1 MDRDGAIRNLIEATR
16 EVFAKMIS
24 IPLDAG
30 PTFEDEAA
38 THRCEIAGM
47 VSLAGRSM
55 GVMSIH
61 CTPRLG
67 LIIASN
73 LLGSPVTEVGEEL
86 EDAVGEV
93 TNMVAGNFKTRM
105 SQEGEMFDL
114 SVPTVI
120 RGKDFSVRTMTGAAT
135 LVLGFRWED
144 EKLLVRLNMR
154 L

>member
-1 MDRDGAIRNLIEATR
+1 MDRDSAIRNLIEATR
-16 EVFAKMIS
+16 EVFGKMIT
-24 IPLDAG
+24 IPLGED
-30 PTFEDEAA
+30 PTFETEAEA
-38 THRCEIAGM
+38 RRCEIVGM

-55 GVMSIH
+55 GVVSLH
-61 CTPRLG
+61 CSPRLG
-67 LIIASN
+67 LLIASN

-120 RGKDFSVRTMTGAAT
+120 MGKDFSVKTMTGAPT
-135 LVLGFRWED
+135 LVLGFRWES